1 MENEEDGRCLIVG
14 SRARKEDEEKEGGK
28 GGGGKDTGSGE

>member
-14 SRARKEDEEKEGGK
+14 SRKDEEKEEGR